1 MGKRGE
7 GNLSSFFLSGLFLQA
22 QWDLDF
28 FIKIIR
34 TWNFTSDLVCEKI
47 FTSLKDCA
55 SFLNLRFKRGFSHSA
70 TLPHR
75 HKNTPLKGLERA
87 CFKQAI

>member
-7 GNLSSFFLSGLFLQA
+7 GNLSSFFLSWTFSPGSMGPGLFYKNHS
-22 QWDLDF
+22 DL
-28 FIKIIR
+28 
-34 TWNFTSDLVCEKI
+34 NFTSDLVCEKI
-47 FTSLKDCA
+47 FTSLRVCA
-55 SFLNLRFKRGFSHSA
+55 SFSNLRFKRGFSHSA

-75 HKNTPLKGLERA
+75 HRNTRLKGLERA